1 MAQSGVAVTTDE
13 SSRHARRAIDPI
25 TDAEAPRSN
34 SRVRVERASGERAP
48 AARTD
53 RIRREAR
60 TRADR
65 MSSYDPYADLWP
77 ERGTSHRGFA
87 EPRAQQR
94 ASTYGRYD
102 DVYADSRP
110 QRATTLHSYADAQD
124 GPVTSDDSHAETWE
138 ERMAAYDAPQ
148 ERRTVTIRGQVADR
162 YVPRRPAS
170 SRRRPE
176 RRYERTG
183 FRPDRTAMWAVLL
196 SVALVLAAVASA
208 HAAMLH

>member
-1 MAQSGVAVTTDE
+1 MAQSGVAVTRDE
-13 SSRHARRAIDPI
+13 RSRHGRRAIDPI
-25 TDAEAPRSN
+25 TDAEVPRSN

-87 EPRAQQR
+87 EPRAQR

-102 DVYADSRP
+102 DAYADSRP
-110 QRATTLHSYADAQD
+110 ERAITLDSYAQAQD
-124 GPVTSDDSHAETWE
+124 EPITSDDSHAESWE
-138 ERMAAYDAPQ
+138 ERMAAYDAPA

-208 HAAMLH
+208 HGAMLH

>member
-13 SSRHARRAIDPI
+13 RSRHGRRAIDLI
-25 TDAEAPRSN
+25 TDAEVPRSN
-34 SRVRVERASGERAP
+34 SRTRVERASGERAP

-87 EPRAQQR
+87 EPRAQR
-94 ASTYGRYD
+94 ASAYG
-102 DVYADSRP
+102 ADIDARP
-110 QRATTLHSYADAQD
+110 ERVSTRNSYGDAWAE
-124 GPVTSDDSHAETWE
+124 PVTPDDSPATTWE
-138 ERMAAYDAPQ
+138 ERLAAYDAPQ

-170 SRRRPE
+170 SRHRPE
-176 RRYERTG
+176 RRYERVG

-208 HAAMLH
+208 HGAMLH